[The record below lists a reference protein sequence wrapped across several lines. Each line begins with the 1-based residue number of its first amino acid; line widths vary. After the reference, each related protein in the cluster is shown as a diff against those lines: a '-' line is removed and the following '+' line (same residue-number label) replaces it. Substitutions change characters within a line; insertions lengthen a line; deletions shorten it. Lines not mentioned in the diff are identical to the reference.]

1 MKKLWPLVVI
11 TGPTATGKTAVG
23 IEVALRLGGEIIS
36 ADSMMV
42 YKGMDIGT
50 AKPSLEERKGVP
62 HHLIDVVEPH
72 EHFSVGA
79 FQALARKLIEEIHS
93 RGRLPL
99 LVGGT
104 ALYIRAVID
113 GYTFPVKADKE
124 LRQRLLKEA
133 QEKGTAHLHAQLQA
147 IDPRA
152 AGKIH
157 PHDRKR
163 IVRALEIYYQTGKPP
178 SEVMKKEPPPY
189 DVLMFGLN
197 LPREELYRRIE
208 QRVDAMLAAGLVEE
222 VRRLLEQGVPPQA
235 TSMQGLGYKEIA
247 AYLRGEISFE
257 QAVYLIKRNTRRFAK
272 RQLTWFRHDPRIC
285 WLDVAQYKGV
295 EDLAEE
301 IVRRVQDYFGFE
313 RKF

>member
-93 RGRLPL
+93 RGKLPL

-113 GYTFPVKADKE
+113 GYIFTVKADKE
-124 LRQRLLKEA
+124 LRQRLLEEA
-133 QEKGTAHLHAQLQA
+133 QEKGTTHLHAQLQA
-147 IDPRA
+147 IDPQA
-152 AGKIH
+152 AAKIH
-157 PHDRKR
+157 PRDRKR
-163 IVRALEIYYQTGKPP
+163 LVRALEIYYQTGKPP

-197 LPREELYRRIE
+197 LAREELYRRIE

-247 AYLRGEISFE
+247 AYLRGEISLE
-257 QAVYLIKRNTRRFAK
+257 RAVYLIKRNTRRFAK
-272 RQLTWFRHDPRIC
+272 RQLTWFRHDPRIR
-285 WLDVAQYKGV
+285 WLDVAQYKGI

-301 IVRRVQDYFGFE
+301 IVRQVQDYFGFE
-313 RKF
+313 RKS